1 MGAEIFTN
9 AWAKAWAK
17 RINANVN
24 YKKSAANWE
33 GAMVL
38 EMSADAAWGIP
49 EDRAVIADLWHGECR
64 NAAAAKPADIAA
76 APYVVRASPQVWRD
90 VLAGDIDPIFGLMR
104 GKLKLAK
111 GGLFSLLPYAAAAKE
126 LVIAAREVETT
137 FPPGW
142 K

>member
-17 RINANVN
+17 KINANAN
-24 YKKSAANWE
+24 YKKAAANWE

-38 EMSADAAWGIP
+38 EMAADPEWGVP

-64 NAAAAKPADIAA
+64 SAAAAKPKDVEA
-76 APYVVRASPQVWRD
+76 APYVIRATPAVWND
-90 VLAGDIDPIFGLMR
+90 VLSGDIDPIFGLMR

-137 FPPGW
+137 FPDGW
-142 K
+142 A